1 MAKLNYES
9 IREMLD
15 GDVFGAAIDED
26 GKHVILQAE
35 RIGDWR
41 ESCESHDGPLEE
53 PELVYTA
60 TWESKRNERVVWYV
74 THVYHEDGTVEE
86 LFDHEEVA

>member
-1 MAKLNYES
+1 MAKLSYES

-35 RIGDWR
+35 HIGDRR
-41 ESCESHDGPLEE
+41 ENCGSYDGPLEE

-74 THVYHEDGTVEE
+74 KHWYHEDGTVEE
-86 LFDHEEVA
+86 TFEHEEVA